1 MHRLVLVLAAG
12 AALSSPT
19 SLAGRI
25 TIVSEDQAPER
36 WIHAPDQPRVVAGYP
51 ATAAD
56 QHRDVCVNIG
66 YLIRSDGRTSDFSQ
80 MKAWSS
86 DGGDDVQAY
95 VQVAAAAV
103 SMWRFVPAAKKVHPM
118 YTSASF
124 AFAGSQALPA
134 EDIRSRCR
142 IADLPGHVQK
152 AQVAKTNK
160 RWIFRRSDKLRP
172 SDESAISP
180 NWIRPDGRPQ

>member
-1 MHRLVLVLAAG
+1 MDRLILVVGAG
-12 AALSSPT
+12 AALFAAS

-25 TIVSEDQAPER
+25 RIVSEDQAAR
-36 WIHAPDQPRVVAGYP
+36 SWSHAPDRPRVVAGYP
-51 ATAAD
+51 AAATD
-56 QHRDVCVNIG
+56 KGRDVCINIG
-66 YLIRSDGRTSDFSQ
+66 YLIKSDGSTSDYSQ
-80 MKAWSS
+80 MAAWSS

-103 SMWRFVPAAKKVHPM
+103 SMWRFVPAAGKAHPM

-124 AFAGSQALPA
+124 AFAGSKALPP

-142 IADLPGHVQK
+142 IADLPGHVQQ
-152 AQVAKTNK
+152 AQVAMTNK

-180 NWIRPDGRPQ
+180 NWIRPDGRPR